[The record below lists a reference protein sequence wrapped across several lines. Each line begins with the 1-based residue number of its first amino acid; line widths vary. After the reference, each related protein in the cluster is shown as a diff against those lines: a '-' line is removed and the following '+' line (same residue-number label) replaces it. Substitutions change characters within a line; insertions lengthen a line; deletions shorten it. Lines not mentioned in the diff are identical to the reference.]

1 MKQVIVFAGTTEGR
15 ILAEWLAAEGVDTLC
30 CVATEYGKELMKPEP
45 GLEVRQGRLTA
56 EEMKELFEKEERPLV
71 LDVTH
76 PYASAVSE
84 NIHRACEGAS
94 CRYLRLIRPSVSNGR
109 SAAQDL
115 KQDSER
121 VPEQASGTAVEKEQ
135 ALWINQE
142 KNRILVDSV
151 EEAVAWLSGTEGPVL
166 VTTGSKE
173 LSKFTALP
181 DFQERIFA
189 RVLATP
195 EVVRQCT
202 ELGLTGKHL
211 ICMQGPFSMEMNLAM
226 LHQTGARY
234 LVTKE
239 SGRAGGFPEKL
250 EAAERAGAK
259 VVLIGRPPE
268 QAGLSVEE
276 GVRFLKEQFALER
289 GPEFPAYETGTS
301 KEEFPKEG
309 TDSADV
315 REAESAGNQ
324 AEEAQTGARRAFLIG
339 IGMGVP
345 ENMTREAFET
355 FRKADC
361 ILGSGRMLD
370 SFRDWGKPLFDAYDP
385 AKMLG
390 FIKEHPQYGCIAV
403 ALSGDV
409 GFYSG
414 AKRLTAVF
422 EAEGIET
429 ELMPGISSAAYFCS
443 RLKMAWEDVKLMS
456 VHGREQNLTAAVR
469 MHFRTFT
476 LLGGRDTVESLC
488 DKLLKY
494 GLPGVKLY
502 IGERLH
508 YPDERITEGTPEE
521 LKGQT
526 FDGLCV
532 ALIENP
538 DFQKE
543 IRGCIPDEEFLRGSA
558 PMTKS
563 EVRGLSVEKLRL
575 QEDSVAWDVGAGT
588 GSVTVEMALRAFE
601 GQVWAVEKKPEA
613 AALIEENCRKFGT
626 PNVHVVEGTAP
637 EALEDLPAPTHVFIG
652 GSSGNLKEILALVLG
667 KNPKVRVVLNAI
679 TLETVGEA
687 NACLKELPF
696 ENVEITQIQV
706 SKSKK
711 VGPYQMMMGQ
721 NPVYI
726 FSCQGKGED

>member
-15 ILAEWLAAEGVDTLC
+15 TLAEWLAAEGVDTLC

-56 EEMKELFEKEERPLV
+56 EEMKELFEKEECPLV

-94 CRYLRLIRPSVSNGR
+94 CRYLRLIRPSVSNGS

-181 DFQERIFA
+181 DFQERVFA

-202 ELGLTGKHL
+202 ELGFTGKHL

-309 TDSADV
+309 TDSA
-315 REAESAGNQ
+315 G
-324 AEEAQTGARRAFLIG
+324 GRRAFLIG

-414 AKRLTAVF
+414 AKRLTAAF

-429 ELMPGISSAAYFCS
+429 ELIPGISSVAYFCS

-456 VHGREQNLTAAVR
+456 VHGREQNLIAAVR

-476 LLGGRDTVESLC
+476 LLGGPKPVETLC
-488 DKLLKY
+488 EKLLEY
-494 GLPGVKLY
+494 GLSDVKLY

-508 YPDERITEGTPEE
+508 YPDERITEGTPGE
-521 LKGQT
+521 LKGQA

-538 DFQKE
+538 GYRKE